1 MEKLEIVVSTLI
13 PIATFITVL
22 LAFRDRIFKSGKKEK
37 SIEDKVADL
46 EKSDTEFKKSIEG
59 INTDIKNIKE
69 NHLSHIQSDINKIN
83 INLAEINTTLK
94 IKMKD

>member
-1 MEKLEIVVSTLI
+1 MEQFEMVTSVVI

-22 LAFRDRIFKSGKKEK
+22 LAFRDRIFKSGKQEK
-37 SIEDKVADL
+37 SIEDKVSDL
-46 EKSDTEFKKSIEG
+46 EKSDETFKENIKN

-69 NHLSHIQSDINKIN
+69 NHLSHIQADINKIN

>member
-1 MEKLEIVVSTLI
+1 MSKSLSAMTQIQIAHQLLETFEDVLGKMSEDDLWELRELI
-13 PIATFITVL
+13 DSCLPSAE
-22 LAFRDRIFKSGKKEK
+22 LAQMN
-37 SIEDKVADL
+37 L
-46 EKSDTEFKKSIEG
+46 T
-59 INTDIKNIKE
+59 KE